1 MNSFKKIE
9 GFGSRTAVY
18 AERKYSYSEMIEIA
32 DAICGKVGERTLV
45 FCLCSNNKESLFGY
59 MGFIR
64 GGVVPVL
71 LDASIHIDRLR
82 RLINLYK
89 PTYIWASSENQ
100 DLLKEM
106 DSSYDFGDYTL
117 FRSPT
122 FFQHDLHEQLALLLT
137 TSGSTGSPKFVRLSY
152 ENIFKNAESI
162 ANYLNI
168 NADDRPITT
177 LPMNYSY
184 GLSIINSHFICGATI
199 IVTDESIMTKE
210 FWDLCREQRVTTFGG
225 VPFVYEML
233 DRLKFEEFNLPSL
246 KKLTQAGGKLNS
258 ILSCKFAEVCNQKG
272 IQFFSMYG
280 QTEATARMA
289 YLPCEKNLDKVGSI
303 GIAIPGGELIL
314 QDDNGNKIT
323 APNVIGELIYKGANV
338 SLGYAESL
346 FDLSKKDENNGI
358 LRTGDL
364 AYFDED
370 GYFFISGRIKRMI
383 KVYGN
388 RISLDEVEGLLNEH
402 GHDCICAGT
411 DDQMY
416 IYTLKEDCV
425 QIKKIIKEK
434 LNLKGF
440 KVMRIDEIP
449 RNHFGKI
456 LYSDLP
462 KYRQFIVI

>member
-1 MNSFKKIE
+1 MNSFKKME
-9 GFGSRTAVY
+9 EFGNRTAVY
-18 AERKYSYSEMIEIA
+18 AEQKYSYSEMLEIA

-59 MGFIR
+59 VGFIR

-100 DLLKEM
+100 DLVKVM
-106 DSSYDFGDYTL
+106 DSSFVFGDYTL
-117 FRSPT
+117 FRCPT
-122 FFQHDLHEQLALLLT
+122 FFQHDLHEDLALLLT

-162 ANYLNI
+162 AKYLDI

-199 IVTDESIMTKE
+199 IVTDASVMKKE
-210 FWDLCREQRVTTFGG
+210 FWDLCREQGVTTFGG

-233 DRLKFEEFNLPSL
+233 NRLKFEEFNLPSL
-246 KKLTQAGGKLNS
+246 KKLTQAGGKLS
-258 ILSCKFAEVCNQKG
+258 ESLSRKFAKVCNQRG

-289 YLPCEKNLDKVGSI
+289 YLPCEKNLDKAGSI

-338 SLGYAESL
+338 SLGYAGSL

-358 LRTGDL
+358 LRTGDM
-364 AYFDED
+364 AYFDQD

-388 RISLDEVEGLLNEH
+388 RISLDEVEGFLNEH

-411 DDQMY
+411 DDQMV
-416 IYTLKEDCV
+416 IYTLKEDYV
-425 QIKKIIKEK
+425 QIKKLLKEK
-434 LNLKGF
+434 LDLKGF
-440 KVMRIDEIP
+440 KIIRIEEIP

-456 LYSDLP
+456 LYSELP
-462 KYRQFIVI
+462 KYG

>member
-9 GFGSRTAVY
+9 EFGNRTAVY
-18 AERKYSYSEMIEIA
+18 AERKYSYSEMLEIA

-59 MGFIR
+59 VGFIR

-89 PTYIWASSENQ
+89 PKYIWASSENQ
-100 DLLKEM
+100 DLLKTM
-106 DSSYDFGDYTL
+106 DSSFVFGDYTL
-117 FRSPT
+117 FRCPT
-122 FFQHDLHEQLALLLT
+122 FFQHDLYEHLALLLT

-162 ANYLNI
+162 AKYLDI
-168 NADDRPITT
+168 NADDKPITT

-184 GLSIINSHFICGATI
+184 GLSIINSHLICGATI
-199 IVTDESIMTKE
+199 IVTDASIVKKE

-233 DRLKFEEFNLPSL
+233 NRLKFEEFNLPSL
-246 KKLTQAGGKLNS
+246 KKLTQAGGKLSS
-258 ILSCKFAEVCNQKG
+258 ILSCKFTKVCNQKG
-272 IQFFSMYG
+272 IQFFTMYG
-280 QTEATARMA
+280 QTEATARMT
-289 YLPCEKNLDKVGSI
+289 YLPCEKNPDKVGSI

-314 QDDNGNKIT
+314 QDDNGNKIIE
-323 APNVIGELIYKGANV
+323 PNVMGELIYKGANV
-338 SLGYAESL
+338 SLGYAESF

-358 LRTGDL
+358 LRTGDI
-364 AYFDED
+364 AYFDQD

-388 RISLDEVEGLLNEH
+388 RISLDEVEELLNEH

-440 KVMRIDEIP
+440 KIMRIQEIP

-462 KYRQFIVI
+462 KYG

>member
-1 MNSFKKIE
+1 MNSFKKLE
-9 GFGSRTAVY
+9 EFGNRTAVY
-18 AERKYSYSEMIEIA
+18 ANRNYTYSEMLEIA
-32 DAICGKVGERTLV
+32 DDICGHVGERTLV

-59 MGFIR
+59 VGFIR

-71 LDASIHIDRLR
+71 LDASIHIDMLR
-82 RLINLYK
+82 KLINIYK

-100 DLLKEM
+100 DLLEVM
-106 DSSYDFGDYTL
+106 ECSFVFGDYTL
-117 FRSPT
+117 YKCLT
-122 FFQHDLHEQLALLLT
+122 YFQHNLHEHLALLLT

-152 ENIFKNAESI
+152 ENIFSNAESI
-162 ANYLNI
+162 VKYLNI
-168 NADDRPITT
+168 NEDDKPITT

-199 IVTDESIMTKE
+199 IVTNDSIMKKE
-210 FWDLCREQRVTTFGG
+210 FWDLCREHQVTTFGG

-233 DRLKFEEFNLPSL
+233 DRLKFEEINLPSL
-246 KKLTQAGGKLNS
+246 KKLTQAGGKLS
-258 ILSCKFAEVCNQKG
+258 STLSSKFAKICYEKG

-303 GIAIPGGELIL
+303 GIAIPGGELML
-314 QDDNGNKIT
+314 QDDDGNHIT
-323 APNVIGELIYKGANV
+323 TPNVKGELIYKGANV

-358 LRTGDL
+358 LRTGDQ
-364 AYFDED
+364 AFFDQD

-383 KVYGN
+383 KIYGN
-388 RISLDEVEGLLNEH
+388 RISLDEVEGLLQEH
-402 GHDCICAGT
+402 DHDCICAGT

-416 IYTLKEDCV
+416 IYTLNDDDV

-440 KVMRIDEIP
+440 KIMRIEEIP

-456 LYSDLP
+456 LYSELP
-462 KYRQFIVI
+462 TCK

>member
-1 MNSFKKIE
+1 MNSFKKLE
-9 GFGSRTAVY
+9 EFGHRTAVY
-18 AERKYSYSEMIEIA
+18 AEAEYSYSEMLEIA
-32 DAICGKVGERTLV
+32 DDICGKVGERTLV

-59 MGFIR
+59 VGFIR
-64 GGVVPVL
+64 GRVVPVL

-89 PTYIWASSENQ
+89 PTYIWASSENK
-100 DLLKEM
+100 DLLEVM
-106 DSSYDFGDYTL
+106 DRSFVFGDYTL

-122 FFQHDLHEQLALLLT
+122 FFQHDLDEQLALLLT

-162 ANYLNI
+162 AEYLNI
-168 NADDRPITT
+168 NADDKPITT

-199 IVTDESIMTKE
+199 IVTDASIIKKE
-210 FWDLCREQRVTTFGG
+210 FWDLCKEQRVTTFGG

-233 DRLKFEEFNLPSL
+233 NRLKFEEFDLPSF
-246 KKLTQAGGKLNS
+246 KKLTQAGGKLSS
-258 ILSCKFAEVCNQKG
+258 ILSNKFAKICRQKG
-272 IQFFSMYG
+272 IQFFTMYG
-280 QTEATARMA
+280 QTEATARMT

-303 GIAIPGGELIL
+303 GIAIPGGELFL
-314 QDDNGNKIT
+314 EDDNGNQIT

-358 LRTGDL
+358 LRTGDM
-364 AYFDED
+364 AYFDQD
-370 GYFFISGRIKRMI
+370 GYFFITGRIKRMI

-388 RISLDEVEGLLNEH
+388 RISLDEVEGLLNEY

-440 KVMRIDEIP
+440 KIMRIEEIP

-456 LYSDLP
+456 LYSELP
-462 KYRQFIVI
+462 NMDK

>member
-1 MNSFKKIE
+1 MNSFKKME
-9 GFGSRTAVY
+9 EFGDRTAVY
-18 AERKYSYSEMIEIA
+18 ADRKYSYSEMVEIS
-32 DAICGKVGERTLV
+32 DAICGKVGGRTLV

-59 MGFIR
+59 VGFIR

-71 LDASIHIDRLR
+71 LDASLHIDRLR

-89 PTYIWASSENQ
+89 PAYIWASSNNQ
-100 DLLKEM
+100 DLLKTM
-106 DSSYDFGDYTL
+106 DRSFVFGDYTL
-117 FRSPT
+117 FKRPAY
-122 FFQHDLHEQLALLLT
+122 FQHDLDENLALLLT

-162 ANYLNI
+162 AKYLDI
-168 NADDRPITT
+168 NADDKPVTT

-199 IVTDESIMTKE
+199 IVTDASIMKKD
-210 FWDLCREQRVTTFGG
+210 FWDLCKEQQVTTFGG

-246 KKLTQAGGKLNS
+246 KKLTQAGGKLS
-258 ILSCKFAEVCNQKG
+258 ETLARKFAEVCNQKG
-272 IQFFSMYG
+272 IQFFTMYG
-280 QTEATARMA
+280 QTEATARMT
-289 YLPCEKNLDKVGSI
+289 YLPYEKNLEKAGSI

-314 QDDNGNKIT
+314 QDDNGNEIT
-323 APNVIGELIYKGANV
+323 EPNVIGELIYKGANV

-364 AYFDED
+364 AYFDQD

-411 DDQMY
+411 DDQMF
-416 IYTLKEDCV
+416 IYTLKGDSV
-425 QIKKIIKEK
+425 QIKKILKEK
-434 LNLKGF
+434 LNFKGF
-440 KVMRIDEIP
+440 KIIKIDEIP

-456 LYSDLP
+456 LYSNLP
-462 KYRQFIVI
+462 KYG

>member
-1 MNSFKKIE
+1 MNSFKKLE
-9 GFGSRTAVY
+9 EFGNRTAVY
-18 AERKYSYSEMIEIA
+18 ADRNYSYSEMVETA

-45 FCLCSNNKESLFGY
+45 FCLCSNNIESLFGY
-59 MGFIR
+59 VGFIR

-89 PTYIWASSENQ
+89 PSYIWASSENQ
-100 DLLKEM
+100 DLLKGM
-106 DSSYDFGDYTL
+106 DCSFVFGDYTL
-117 FRSPT
+117 FRCPT
-122 FFQHDLHEQLALLLT
+122 YVQHDLYENLALLLT

-162 ANYLNI
+162 AKYLEI
-168 NADDRPITT
+168 NADDKPITT

-184 GLSIINSHFICGATI
+184 GLSIINSHFKCGATI
-199 IVTDESIMTKE
+199 IVTDASIMKKE
-210 FWDLCREQRVTTFGG
+210 FWELCKEQRATTFGG

-246 KKLTQAGGKLNS
+246 KKLTQAGGKLS
-258 ILSCKFAEVCNQKG
+258 ETLSRKFAKVCNQKG

-289 YLPCEKNLDKVGSI
+289 YLPCEKNLEKAGSI

-314 QDDNGNKIT
+314 QDENGNEIT
-323 APNVIGELIYKGANV
+323 APNVISELIYKGANV

-364 AYFDED
+364 AYFDQD

-388 RISLDEVEGLLNEH
+388 RISLDEVETFLNEH
-402 GHDCICAGT
+402 GHECICVGT
-411 DDQMY
+411 DDQMV
-416 IYTLKEDCV
+416 IYTLKDDYV

-440 KVMRIDEIP
+440 KIVRIEKIP
-449 RNHFGKI
+449 RNHFGKV
-456 LYSDLP
+456 LYSELP
-462 KYRQFIVI
+462 KYG